1 MMMSYNYVILVEVDE
16 TTYVDG
22 NYHDEQL
29 AIDVFERW
37 AEKYP
42 NLEFELAELVG
53 PSSFPIPD
61 ELFMANNKVILEF
74 ANSLA
79 EITSSE
85 SYKKTLH

>member
-1 MMMSYNYVILVEVDE
+1 MMSYYNYVILVEVDE

-42 NLEFELAELVG
+42 NLEFELAEIVAG
-53 PSSFPIPD
+53 NNPIPD

-79 EITSSE
+79 EITHGE

>member
-1 MMMSYNYVILVEVDE
+1 MSTNYVILVEVDE

-22 NYHDEQL
+22 HYKDEQM
-29 AIDVFERW
+29 AIDVFEHW
-37 AEKYP
+37 AETYP

-53 PSSFPIPD
+53 SSSFPIPD
-61 ELFMANNKVILEF
+61 ELFMAKNKVILEF

>member
-1 MMMSYNYVILVEVDE
+1 MMSTNYVILVDIDDQ
-16 TTYVDG
+16 TYVDG
-22 NYHDEQL
+22 HYKDEQM
-29 AIDVFERW
+29 AIDVFEHW
-37 AEKYP
+37 AETYP

-61 ELFMANNKVILEF
+61 ELFMARNKVILEF

-85 SYKKTLH
+85 RYKKTLH

>member
-1 MMMSYNYVILVEVDE
+1 MSYNYVILVEVDE

-22 NYHDEQL
+22 NYYDEQL
-29 AIDVFERW
+29 AIDVFEHW
-37 AEKYP
+37 AETYP

-61 ELFMANNKVILEF
+61 ELFMAKNKVILEF